1 MSMQC
6 LLISQHQL
14 AGIIGY
20 SGALRIENVNAA
32 KDNIINGKHRFSS
45 TPVLLVHGEQDEVVP
60 FSSLEKSKLLLNE
73 VGFDT
78 DTFAR
83 TNLGHGIDPEGI
95 SKGMEML
102 KKLN

>member
-1 MSMQC
+1 MKCAIQFTRE
-6 LLISQHQL
+6 I
-14 AGIIGY
+14 
-20 SGALRIENVNAA
+20 
-32 KDNIINGKHRFSS
+32 
-45 TPVLLVHGEQDEVVP
+45 
-60 FSSLEKSKLLLNE
+60 KLLLNE

-83 TNLGHGIDPEGI
+83 ANLGHGIDLEGI